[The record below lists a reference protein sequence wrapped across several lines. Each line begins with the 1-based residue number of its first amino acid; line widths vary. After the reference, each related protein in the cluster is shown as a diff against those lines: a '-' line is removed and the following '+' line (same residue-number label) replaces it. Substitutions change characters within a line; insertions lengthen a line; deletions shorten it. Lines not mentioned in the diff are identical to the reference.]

1 VISLRRDPEEHDEPR
16 YENWENTDSAR
27 ETRSPQTASKSLS
40 SSEGSCRGGV
50 GDGGGERWAGSSV
63 NSGSKKLV
71 SVSEDRC
78 ALKGGST
85 LMGGGTAS

>member
-1 VISLRRDPEEHDEPR
+1 MDEVVLSLCRDPEEQDDPR

-40 SSEGSCRGGV
+40 SPDGSCHGGV
-50 GDGGGERWAGSSV
+50 GDGGGERVAGSSV

-71 SVSEDRC
+71 SVSEERC
-78 ALKGGST
+78 GL
-85 LMGGGTAS
+85 